1 MKREWLNVYFV
12 MGSVDCNGR
21 DPRDVLQE
29 AINGGITLFQFR
41 EKGQGAKVGAE
52 KRELALELK
61 EICKRHDI
69 PFIVNDDID
78 LALEVEAD
86 GVHIGQEDAAFPL
99 VRERLTPGMVIG
111 VSCHTVEEAAEAVSS
126 GADYIG
132 VGPMYFTSTK
142 KDIREVK
149 GPEVIRRIRH
159 AGMTVPIVGIGGIT
173 VENAGAVLES
183 GADGVAVISAISKAE
198 SSFAAAE
205 AFSRFHNIVKK

>member
-41 EKGQGAKVGAE
+41 EKEQGAKVGAE

-86 GVHIGQEDAAFPL
+86 GVHIGQEDAAFAF
-99 VRERLTPGMVIG
+99 VKERLTPGMVIG
-111 VSCHTVEEAAEAVSS
+111 VSCHTVEEAAEAVRS

-132 VGPMYFTSTK
+132 VGPMYFTTTK